1 MECQPPVHPAQ
12 DRALLFDLSA
22 GIAAGLQ
29 VLQQFMVCDGECGPY
44 FAKAAT
50 GVDIICK
57 GRRPDGSSAAGVSEE
72 GADQL
77 SVEIPKDLTI
87 FG

>member
-1 MECQPPVHPAQ
+1 VHPAQ

-57 GRRPDGSSAAGVSEE
+57 G
-72 GADQL
+72 
-77 SVEIPKDLTI
+77 
-87 FG
+87 